1 MIFIR
6 SALFLVWF
14 VTISVAMHVLAL
26 PSLVL
31 PRGFVMFL
39 ARIWARVI
47 LFGLKW
53 IAGLGYEVRGREH
66 LPTSGAL
73 VASKH
78 YSTWETIALFLLLP
92 DPAIVLKRELMR
104 IPFYGWYARKMQM
117 IPVDRAGGGR
127 ALLRTMHRTATRALV
142 QNRQIVIFPEGTR
155 RRPGDAPAYKPG
167 VAGLYAQLG
176 VPCVPVM
183 HNSGLFWLR
192 RGFLKKPGTIVVEF
206 LPPIPPGLSRDVFAA
221 QLQNRIET
229 AASRLIGAA

>member
-1 MIFIR
+1 MILIR

-14 VTISVAMHVLAL
+14 VTISVVMYVLAL

-31 PRGFVMFL
+31 PRGCVMFL

-53 IAGLGYEVRGREH
+53 IAGLGYEVRGREY
-66 LPTSGAL
+66 LPTSSAL

-104 IPFYGWYARKMQM
+104 IPLYGWYARKMQM
-117 IPVDRAGGGR
+117 ISVDRTGGSR
-127 ALLRTMHRTATRALV
+127 ALRTMHRTATRALA
-142 QNRQIVIFPEGTR
+142 QNRQVVIFPEGTR

-167 VAGLYAQLG
+167 VAGLYAKLG
-176 VPCVPVM
+176 VPCVPVV

-192 RGFLKKPGTIVVEF
+192 RGFVKKPGTIVVEF
-206 LPPIPPGLSRDVFAA
+206 LPPIPPGLSRNAFSA
-221 QLQNRIET
+221 QLQDRIET
-229 AASRLIGAA
+229 AVNRLIGAA